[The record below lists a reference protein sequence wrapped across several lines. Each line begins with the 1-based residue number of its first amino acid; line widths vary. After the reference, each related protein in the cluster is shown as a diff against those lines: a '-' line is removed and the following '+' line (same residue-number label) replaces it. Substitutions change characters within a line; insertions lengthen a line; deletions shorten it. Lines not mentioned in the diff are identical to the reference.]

1 MRYATLTLNPC
12 LDHLIALETSF
23 QPGALHRFDSTTLL
37 AGGKGVNVSRML
49 QWLGAKSDAFGF
61 LGGQTGELLIS
72 ILKK

>member
-49 QWLGAKSDAFGF
+49 QKVMRSAFAADKRGNCF
-61 LGGQTGELLIS
+61 APF
-72 ILKK
+72 